1 MMYFF
6 TLGFVGSGM
15 NFVHVAKSHTQCCGV
30 AVLRLFPIAVN
41 IKEIFYIYIYIYIY
55 I

>member
-15 NFVHVAKSHTQCCGV
+15 NFVHVAKVSLSDHPALTGSMLLEV
-30 AVLRLFPIAVN
+30 
-41 IKEIFYIYIYIYIY
+41 KDGS
-55 I
+55 